1 MNTDNQLIVEGLTVQ
16 FGGVKPLNDVSLEFV
31 SGVCGLI
38 GPNGAGKTTF
48 FNVLSGFAAPVSGRV
63 RAGGVDLLGL
73 SAYKRAK
80 WGLRRTFQ
88 QEQVIHTLSGWEN
101 ILVASEHTG
110 SDRESVEKAIRFT
123 GLTGLARPGSEL
135 TMMERRLVEM
145 AKAVCGSPR
154 IVVLD
159 EPAAGLDV
167 AETQYLTDLIARIP
181 EEFGALVV
189 LVDHDM
195 DLVST
200 VCSTTAV
207 LDFGKRIALG
217 PTLEVLASA
226 EVKRAYL
233 GTADVEPEEAA

>member
-1 MNTDNQLIVEGLTVQ
+1 MRTDNRLVVDGLTVQ
-16 FGGVKPLNDVSLEFV
+16 FGGVKPLNDVSLEFT

-48 FNVLSGFAAPVSGRV
+48 FNVLSGFAVPASGRV
-63 RAGGVDLLGL
+63 HAGGTDLLAL
-73 SAYKRAK
+73 SAFKRAQ

-88 QEQVIHTLSGWEN
+88 QEQVIHSLSGWEN
-101 ILVASEHTG
+101 ILVAAEHTG
-110 SDRESVEKAIRFT
+110 SNTEAVDRAVRFT
-123 GLTGLARPGSEL
+123 GLTGLERPGAEL
-135 TMMERRLVEM
+135 TMMERRLVEV
-145 AKAVCGSPR
+145 AKAVCGAPR

-159 EPAAGLDV
+159 EPAAGLD
-167 AETQYLTDLIARIP
+167 ATETRYLADLIARIP
-181 EEFGALVV
+181 EEFGALVI

-233 GTADVEPEEAA
+233 GTADVDPEEAA